1 MQSGASGVPVYTI
14 GALLAVGVL
23 ALLAIGLVVTVLV
36 ASRHSLVA
44 WQKLK
49 AALAVLIWVV
59 PAGALIGWIA
69 QRSDRHFVDFPAHP
83 AQVGVAHPS
92 HGGDVHSPGGPGQP
106 TQVSVSTAAPGGR
119 AVSTVSHDSVATMP
133 IAVES
138 EETAPRLKVR
148 RISSDDPRWGEET
161 RIVEGRELH
170 SISSQRF
177 ATLAEAEEQAT
188 QQLLARIQAHF
199 QSQPPIEGSSA
210 RLVELA
216 NQFAVKDFVGEVID
230 KYDFGNGITAKM
242 YRAHVRFDFSPQL
255 HDALSAHWRRNT
267 VEHRI
272 GILGGMLGL
281 VTMMLG
287 TAAGY
292 FRLDDATG
300 GKYRTR
306 LKLAAALVVAAG
318 GLATTAFVG

>member
-1 MQSGASGVPVYTI
+1 MQSAAGIPVYTI
-14 GALLAVGVL
+14 GALLAVGFL
-23 ALLAIGLVVTVLV
+23 ALLASGLVVTVLV
-36 ASRHSLVA
+36 ASRHSLAA

-69 QRSDRHFVDFPAHP
+69 QRSDRHFVDTPQYSKPIATVDS
-83 AQVGVAHPS
+83 QVA
-92 HGGDVHSPGGPGQP
+92 GGPGHAM
-106 TQVSVSTAAPGGR
+106 QVSMTSAAPDVRMGL
-119 AVSTVSHDSVATMP
+119 TISHDSVTAMP
-133 IAVES
+133 VPVEV
-138 EETAPRLKVR
+138 EESAPRLKVR
-148 RISSDDPRWGEET
+148 RISSDDPRWGDET
-161 RIVEGRELH
+161 RIVDGRELH
-170 SISSQRF
+170 SLSSQRF

-188 QQLLARIQAHF
+188 QQLVSRIQAHF
-199 QSQPPIEGSSA
+199 HDQFPIGETSD
-210 RLVELA
+210 RLVEMI

-242 YRAHVRFDFSPQL
+242 YRTHLRYDFSPQL
-255 HDALSAHWRRNT
+255 HDAVSSHWRRST

-281 VTMMLG
+281 VTLMLG